1 MVGLGAAP
9 LGGLY
14 AAVDEATA
22 LATVDAAVAH
32 GWSHIDTAPLY
43 GHGLSEERVG
53 KALAK
58 HGNDV
63 TISTKVGRLVRPTQE
78 RESVDIF
85 LGAPPGTATFD
96 FTEAGIRQSMQE
108 SLARLQTE
116 HVDIAL
122 LHDPDDHMEAALDTG
137 MAALQQLRAEGVAG
151 AVGVGTNSCAV
162 AERFVRTAR
171 IDVVLIA
178 GRWTLLDRSAADVLL
193 PLCVQRGVR
202 VIVGGV
208 FNSGALADPESG
220 TFDYGAV
227 PDDVRRRLDAL
238 VTACKRHG
246 VPLAAAALQHPL
258 RHEAVTSIVVGCR
271 TPEEVSTNAELLS
284 VDVPDEL
291 WAELDA

>member
-9 LGGLY
+9 LGGLF
-14 AAVDEATA
+14 APVDEDTA
-22 LATVDAAVAH
+22 LATVDAAVGN
-32 GWSHIDTAPLY
+32 GWTHVDTAPLY

-53 KALAK
+53 EAMAK

-63 TISTKVGRLVRPTQE
+63 TVSTKVGRLVRPVAE
-78 RESVDIF
+78 REATDLF

-96 FTEAGIRQSMQE
+96 FSEAGIRRSMEE
-108 SLARLQTE
+108 SLARLRAAR
-116 HVDIAL
+116 VDIAL
-122 LHDPDDHMEAALDTG
+122 LHDPDDHMDAALDTG
-137 MAALQQLRAEGVAG
+137 MAALHQLRAEGVVG
-151 AVGVGTNSCAV
+151 AVGVGTNSCEV

-178 GRWTLLDRSAADVLL
+178 GRWTLLDRSAAHVLL

-208 FNSGALADPESG
+208 FNSGALADPDNG

-227 PDDVRRRLDAL
+227 PHEVRRHIDAL
-238 VTACKRHG
+238 AAACKRHG
-246 VPLAAAALQHPL
+246 VPLPAAALQHPL

-271 TPEEVSTNAELLS
+271 TPEEVATNAALLT
-284 VDVPDEL
+284 VDIPAEL